1 MKIVI
6 ALTLLATWCPLR
18 AADKSKP
25 ATDPFAGA
33 FFSPEMVSM
42 MRERIMLSQE
52 QQDALRILM
61 EKTQPLSEQSR
72 KKLEKE
78 TAALAALAGQ
88 ERVERTAILSQL
100 DKVLDVEREL
110 KHLHVGLLVEVRNL
124 LTLEQQTKLR
134 EMTKDGGVQLKEAA
148 QKRLME
154 KMERV
159 KTDAQKMADGGR
171 DPSDILRTMEG
182 QFKPLLEAGKPIEAE
197 AVLDHA
203 LEELAK

>member
-72 KKLEKE
+72 KKLEQE